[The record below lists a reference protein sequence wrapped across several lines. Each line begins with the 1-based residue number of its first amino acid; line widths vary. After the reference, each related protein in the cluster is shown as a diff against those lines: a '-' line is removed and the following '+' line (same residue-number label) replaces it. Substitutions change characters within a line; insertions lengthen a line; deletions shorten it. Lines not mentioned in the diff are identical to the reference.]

1 MPKRQLLQGSVVAD
15 PSGQLD
21 DAELWRCVEA
31 TVRDVLIPALVDD
44 ADWARAAAVQLVG
57 LARYAGH
64 RPISLGKNRVDE
76 LSAILDAKSNN
87 ELVAKHWRGN
97 DASASVMD
105 VVGRILAEAVVRSD
119 PDADEIRR
127 SLRPIVVRH
136 LDEDLVLTS
145 PLVNAFR
152 GQLDA

>member
-1 MPKRQLLQGSVVAD
+1 LLQGFDVAD
-15 PSGQLD
+15 PNGQLD
-21 DAELWRCVEA
+21 NAELWRCVEE
-31 TVRDVLIPALVDD
+31 TVRDVLIPALRDD
-44 ADWARAAAVQLVG
+44 ADWALAVAVQLVG

-64 RPISLGKNRVDE
+64 RPTSTGKHRVDE
-76 LSAILDAKSNN
+76 LAAILDAKSNN

-97 DASASVMD
+97 DASSSVID
-105 VVGRILAEAVVRSD
+105 VVGRILAEAVTQTG

-127 SLRPIVVRH
+127 SLRPVIVRH
-136 LDEDLVLTS
+136 LDEDLAVTS